1 MAFCHNG
8 NTRLAYQQM
17 GEGPDVVLVH
27 GLATNRA
34 FWYANLAQCLKAD
47 YRVTLFDLRGHGYS
61 DRADS
66 GYAASDMVADL
77 AAVMDAADIAQAALV
92 GHSYGGGVGLEF
104 AVEHPERVERLA
116 ILDTK
121 INRFQPYHRMT
132 DGLYLTRFEQEIQRT
147 VEHDWAAESQ
157 LGLTYLESAA
167 RLCAEGRM
175 PATRDIYTPF
185 GEGRS
190 GRRLAGQFLKLI
202 EQTTARNDFT
212 RIGAEV
218 SSLEAL
224 AMPLLMVYGDHSHC
238 LESARA
244 LHVLQPGARYVTI
257 PQAGHFF
264 PASHPL
270 ALAEQLLPFL
280 RKGTGCVTSASRG
293 VDHHPLE
300 TRQ

>member
-17 GEGPDVVLVH
+17 GEGPDVVLIH

-34 FWYANLAQCLKAD
+34 FWYANLAQRLKAD

-66 GYAASDMVADL
+66 GYAATDMVGDL
-77 AAVMDAADIAQAALV
+77 AAVMDAADIGQAAIA

-104 AVEHPERVERLA
+104 AVAHPERVERLA

-132 DGLYLTRFEQEIQRT
+132 EGLHLTRFEQEIQRT
-147 VEHDWAAESQ
+147 VAHDWATEPQ
-157 LGLTYLESAA
+157 LGLTYLATAA
-167 RLCAEGRM
+167 RLCVEGRM

-190 GRRLAGQFLKLI
+190 GRRLARQFLKLI
-202 EQTTARNDFT
+202 EQTSALDDFT
-212 RIGAEV
+212 RSGAEAAR
-218 SSLEAL
+218 LEAL
-224 AMPLLMVYGDHSHC
+224 AMPLLMIYGDHSHC
-238 LESARA
+238 LDSAQA
-244 LHVLQPGARYVTI
+244 LHALQPGARYVTI

-264 PASHPL
+264 PASHPQ
-270 ALAEQLLPFL
+270 ALAEELLPFL
-280 RKGTGCVTSASRG
+280 RQAPDRVHNASPG
-293 VDHHPLE
+293 AVYHPSE
-300 TRQ
+300 THQ